1 MARIR
6 VAILGAGRIA
16 QHMADTLVKMAA
28 DSRYAD
34 LKEEMGL
41 DENARIL
48 LISTEGDTDPIMYR
62 NVVWEGR
69 SPKPEQE
76 A

>member
-1 MARIR
+1 MGFDMARIR

-34 LKEEMGL
+34 WLNRMLSPHEM
-41 DENARIL
+41 RVVR
-48 LISTEGDTDPIMYR
+48 LIRREIRFSSFIR
-62 NVVWEGR
+62 FI
-69 SPKPEQE
+69 
-76 A
+76 

>member
-1 MARIR
+1 MARIH

-34 LKEEMGL
+34 LVEPYAVA
-41 DENARIL
+41 AR
-48 LISTEGDTDPIMYR
+48 DA
-62 NVVWEGR
+62 GR
-69 SPKPEQE
+69 AADFAAKYGFPVSYGS
-76 A
+76 

>member
-1 MARIR
+1 MARIH

-34 LKEEMGL
+34 LVEPY
-41 DENARIL
+41 ASPL
-48 LISTEGDTDPIMYR
+48 LHCRVSLNSLKYT
-62 NVVWEGR
+62 
-69 SPKPEQE
+69 
-76 A
+76 